1 VELVVECFDGVGVRP
16 WLHVGAGGAQV
27 CGESGEEVG
36 FGGYVTEDT
45 RCLVDVS
52 SEYEGGAQWS
62 DSDFIDTDLGC
73 QIS

>member
-52 SEYEGGAQWS
+52 SEYMRAVLSGV
-62 DSDFIDTDLGC
+62 FPILLTP
-73 QIS
+73 I